1 MGSNA
6 NVTKE
11 KVTEFDRQVAAG
23 LAAMPT
29 EVVMV
34 LDTAA
39 AEAHKSEVEAK
50 IAALKEDED
59 KLTGKDNK
67 KARTEKSKEIA
78 ALKIDKKYIDATRVV
93 KGSDPA
99 NGNFILSKT
108 GGEVAKK
115 AEVVAEVTSAPKKEE
130 KKPKKEAVGLTPE
143 ELQELEQLKN
153 DIIARKTQLKA
164 EGMSG
169 GQQNKD
175 AQIVEMVARMN
186 VLKEKQ
192 DPGSTAKKP
201 DESKKKKGGKMSVE
215 DQTNFDA
222 LKQKIDAYKT
232 QCKTEFGMTT
242 KDLKT
247 DPDLLDMEKQLV
259 DYEKRAK

>member
-1 MGSNA
+1 MG

-115 AEVVAEVTSAPKKEE
+115 DEVVAEVTSA
-130 KKPKKEAVGLTPE
+130 PKKEAVGLTPE

-164 EGMSG
+164 E
-169 GQQNKD
+169 
-175 AQIVEMVARMN
+175 
-186 VLKEKQ
+186 
-192 DPGSTAKKP
+192 
-201 DESKKKKGGKMSVE
+201 
-215 DQTNFDA
+215 
-222 LKQKIDAYKT
+222 
-232 QCKTEFGMTT
+232 
-242 KDLKT
+242 
-247 DPDLLDMEKQLV
+247 
-259 DYEKRAK
+259 